1 MKKSIRKLFL
11 GIAVLSFVFTGC
23 SHQGRTEDK
32 ETDTVNSGKVTA
44 EVPQE
49 ERADEDA
56 QGSIE
61 LSGMLQVDGKSE
73 NSESESVSTSDENQ
87 NAVLVENGG
96 TLTMTEGKLTKS
108 GDTSSADESNYYGVN
123 AVFVTTAGS
132 ESSISKSEITS
143 AAEGANAVFATGK
156 GALIHAD
163 NVKVSTSGNSS
174 KGIYATYGG
183 QVKAENIEITTSGT
197 RCSPVAAERG
207 SGSVSVQGGTVRST
221 GASSPCIYAAG
232 TISAEKLEGTADAS
246 QILMIEGSNT
256 VTLRGCDLSG
266 SGEYGVMLYQS
277 SPDST
282 GEGISR
288 LNTEDTKLTA
298 TMEGP
303 MFFVT
308 NTEANVILK
317 NTELKYKGDVLV
329 KVSGN
334 NINSWGTPGSNGG
347 NLTLTAVDQKLKGRI
362 ICDEISTVNLKLKEG
377 STFSGSIN
385 SDNKG
390 KYIKVSLMED
400 AKWKLTGDTYVNVLK
415 NVEQSCSNIESEGYN
430 IYYDSTDSA
439 NSWLAGKTV
448 KLDGGGEI
456 TPR

>member
-1 MKKSIRKLFL
+1 M
-11 GIAVLSFVFTGC
+11 
-23 SHQGRTEDK
+23 
-32 ETDTVNSGKVTA
+32 
-44 EVPQE
+44 PQE

-207 SGSVSVQGGTVRST
+207 SGSVSVKGGTVRST
-221 GASSPCIYAAG
+221 GASKI
-232 TISAEKLEGTADAS
+232 
-246 QILMIEGSNT
+246 
-256 VTLRGCDLSG
+256 
-266 SGEYGVMLYQS
+266 
-277 SPDST
+277 
-282 GEGISR
+282 
-288 LNTEDTKLTA
+288 
-298 TMEGP
+298 
-303 MFFVT
+303 
-308 NTEANVILK
+308 
-317 NTELKYKGDVLV
+317 
-329 KVSGN
+329 
-334 NINSWGTPGSNGG
+334 
-347 NLTLTAVDQKLKGRI
+347 GRAH
-362 ICDEISTVNLKLKEG
+362 V
-377 STFSGSIN
+377 
-385 SDNKG
+385 
-390 KYIKVSLMED
+390 
-400 AKWKLTGDTYVNVLK
+400 
-415 NVEQSCSNIESEGYN
+415 
-430 IYYDSTDSA
+430 
-439 NSWLAGKTV
+439 
-448 KLDGGGEI
+448 
-456 TPR
+456 